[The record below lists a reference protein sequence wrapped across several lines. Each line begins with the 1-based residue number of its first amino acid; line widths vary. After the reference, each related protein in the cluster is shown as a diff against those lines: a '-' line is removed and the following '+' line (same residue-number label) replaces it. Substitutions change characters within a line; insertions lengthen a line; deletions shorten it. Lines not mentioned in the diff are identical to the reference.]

1 MCVHLYVCGVCQGAE
16 VTSVQVRLAGFES
29 RIKAARSGGAGVGA
43 GAAAGRV

>member
-1 MCVHLYVCGVCQGAE
+1 MCVHVCVCGVCQGAE